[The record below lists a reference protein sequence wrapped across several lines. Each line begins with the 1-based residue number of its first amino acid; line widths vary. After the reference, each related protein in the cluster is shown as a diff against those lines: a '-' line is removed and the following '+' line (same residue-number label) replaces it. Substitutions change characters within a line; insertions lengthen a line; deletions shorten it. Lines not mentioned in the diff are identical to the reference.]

1 MNATIALLKIVCIE
15 NNSSL
20 TSKVH
25 SSVSTRFILFL
36 FESNIFKRLST
47 KAKALQKSLCAYV
60 CIVFRSHTMSRWCCT
75 HTHTSLFFYLLI
87 FVCRAH
93 TYVCMCCVYFWCNLL
108 FLSFLHS
115 TAEKWITWCFVS
127 VNAFSF
133 FMKETE
139 NWYKL
144 ATA

>member
-25 SSVSTRFILFL
+25 SSISTRLILFL

-87 FVCRAH
+87 FVCCAH
-93 TYVCMCCVYFWCNLL
+93 TYVCMCCAYFWCNLL
-108 FLSFLHS
+108 FLSFLHDLKPWFIFEEVNVS
-115 TAEKWITWCFVS
+115 YNKLWIQPCSTWCLRIS
-127 VNAFSF
+127 
-133 FMKETE
+133 
-139 NWYKL
+139 W
-144 ATA
+144 